1 MSIILKFHQNLGFQE
16 EIPSNLYQIQR
27 LEASLIFYSKY
38 ILNLRKFLLG
48 KLFLSKNSSKPYFI
62 TNFLN
67 SERSC
72 LDQIKFNLV

>member
-1 MSIILKFHQNLGFQE
+1 MSVILKFHQNLGFQE

-48 KLFLSKNSSKPYFI
+48 KLFLSKKSFKTIFYY
-62 TNFLN
+62 
-67 SERSC
+67 
-72 LDQIKFNLV
+72 KFFELGKVLFGSNKV